1 MNVHTFFL
9 GGSSPDGFRSHF
21 GDIVNNTDYHTYII
35 KGGPGT
41 GKSTLMKKLAA
52 EFDEDKEIYLCSSDP
67 NSYDAVVLKEHKIA
81 VVDGTAPHVFE
92 PEYAGAVQEIFNL
105 GTCWDSSF
113 LKENKK
119 EIMLAQEGYSR
130 HHIRC
135 RRYISAVSS
144 VLADTMQIAS
154 DSVDYRKINGF
165 INRLAKKVLPAKSTG
180 EGRILFKQMS
190 AIGPLGYK
198 TLIPENDVIYL
209 LNDCNFA
216 AADYFLRSFAEL
228 VTLKG
233 LDAEISE
240 CTLMKDS
247 YFEHMRI
254 PSLGISF
261 ISANPVNKIQLE
273 NKKPVSLARFYD
285 KDAISA
291 KKNRLKFNMS
301 AVCELTEEA
310 VSCLKSAKTAHDRL
324 EEFYIKAVD
333 FRKAEKLLKELI
345 RTIRSE

>member
-1 MNVHTFFL
+1 MNINTYFL

-21 GDIVNNTDYHTYII
+21 GDTVNDPDFHTYII

-52 EFDEDKEIYLCSSDP
+52 EFDEDKEIYFCSSDP
-67 NSYDAVVLKEHKIA
+67 DSYDAVVLKEHKVV

-92 PEYAGAVQEIFNL
+92 PEYAGAVQEILNL
-105 GTCWDSSF
+105 GTCWDSGA
-113 LKENKK
+113 LKEKKK

-154 DSVDYRKINGF
+154 DSIDYRKINGF

-190 AIGPLGYK
+190 AVGPQGYK
-198 TLIPENDVIYL
+198 TLIPHNDIIYL

-228 VTLKG
+228 VKLKG

-240 CTLMKDS
+240 CTLMKDGC
-247 YFEHMRI
+247 FEHMRI

-261 ISANPVNKIQLE
+261 ISANPVNKIRLE
-273 NKKPVSLARFYD
+273 NKNPVNLARFYD
-285 KDAISA
+285 KDIISA
-291 KKNRLKFNMS
+291 KKNRLKFNIS
-301 AVCELTEEA
+301 AVCELTDEA
-310 VSCLKSAKTAHDRL
+310 VGCLKNAKSAHDRL

-333 FRKAEKLLKELI
+333 FKKSEKLLKELI